1 MRQIAAV
8 SLIAIL
14 SSTQLF
20 ADDKEK
26 PDASAPALP
35 LTYSDLRKNKSLARA
50 INSETELLKAESE
63 RLDALAAIT
72 AAKKAMQTA
81 ENDYLSALIEGAKI
95 KGQHGLTVEDGKLVR
110 VSPSSII
117 RPKDRPEQRQ
127 SAAEATQPAQV
138 QQRPVERPAQAARQP
153 ANVPSGMPTITDVWG
168 IGDDKTAT
176 LRMPDGSYRDV
187 KRGFEIAELGVV
199 TSIEIN
205 LIEVQTPNDRKIT
218 LTAKGE

>member
-1 MRQIAAV
+1 MRQIAAA

-14 SSTQLF
+14 SSSQLF
-20 ADDKEK
+20 ADDNEK
-26 PDASAPALP
+26 PTASAPASP
-35 LTYSDLRKNKSLARA
+35 LSLSDLRKNDMRTRA
-50 INSETELLKAESE
+50 IQSETALLKAESA
-63 RLDALAAIT
+63 RIDALASIT

-81 ENDYLSALIEGAKI
+81 ENDYLTALIEGAKI

-117 RPKDRPEQRQ
+117 RPKDRPAPQQ
-127 SAAEATQPAQV
+127 SSAEATQPLPV
-138 QQRPVERPAQAARQP
+138 QQRPAERAALPARQP
-153 ANVPSGMPTITDVWG
+153 ANMPSGMPTITDVWG

-187 KRGFEIAELGVV
+187 KRGFEIDQLGVV

-205 LIEVQTPNDRKIT
+205 LIEVEAPNNRKIT